1 MSEKKSLQEVLGDE
15 LFTQVNSR
23 LGEVKI
29 GIVNDGSYIPK
40 GKFDD
45 LLEEIKGY
53 KGEIKTR
60 DSQLDDLKKSLQGN
74 DDLINKITDLEKEN
88 EEWSGKLA
96 AAKKEFQIKMLATSF
111 NAHDV
116 NDILK
121 LVDLETLTLDDNG
134 EVKGLEETLNKIK
147 EDKPYYFK
155 QEQPEEPTLG
165 GRTPIGTN
173 TPPAQTGI
181 TKEQFLK
188 MGYQEKNNLFNTDR
202 ELYNQLKG

>member
-1 MSEKKSLQEVLGDE
+1 MSEKKSLQEILGDE
-15 LFTQVNSR
+15 LFTQVNSK

-45 LLEEIKGY
+45 LLTEIKGY
-53 KGEIKTR
+53 KEEIKTR
-60 DSQLDDLKKSLQGN
+60 DGQLDELKKSLQGN
-74 DDLINKITDLEKEN
+74 EELTNKITELETKN

-96 AAKKEFQIKMLATSF
+96 AAKKEFQVKMLATSF

-134 EVKGLEETLNKIK
+134 DVKGVEEALNKIK
-147 EDKPYYFK
+147 EDKPYFFK
-155 QEQPEEPTLG
+155 QEQQEEPQLG
-165 GRTPIGTN
+165 GRTPQN
-173 TPPAQTGI
+173 LKTPPKPEL
-181 TKEQFLK
+181 TKEQFK
-188 MGYQEKNNLFNTDR
+188 TMGYTERVNLLNSNP
-202 ELYNQLKG
+202 ELYKQLNG